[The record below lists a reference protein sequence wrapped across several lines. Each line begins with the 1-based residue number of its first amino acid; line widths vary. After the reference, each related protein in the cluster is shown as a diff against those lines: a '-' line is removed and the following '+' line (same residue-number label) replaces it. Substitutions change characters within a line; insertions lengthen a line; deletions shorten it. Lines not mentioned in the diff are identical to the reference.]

1 MHFDIDQPKYEK
13 WVKSEFLYPE
23 VYKNA
28 QLFYFQPNNYDK
40 CLDAFLYYVFS
51 FKDKIR
57 IKRYFKKKSPE

>member
-13 WVKSEFLYPE
+13 WVKSEFLYPK

-40 CLDAFLYYVFS
+40 CIEAFLYYVFS
-51 FKDKIR
+51 FKDKI
-57 IKRYFKKKSPE
+57 